1 MHADGLS
8 VVLPLFNG
16 GRFVTDAI
24 FSVINQTELPTHCEL
39 IVVDDG
45 SSDNGVTR
53 CDVIAQ
59 SHPQIQVVRQPHNQ
73 GVAAARN
80 LGAKLAKYK
89 YLAFIDQDDI
99 WVSNKTSL
107 QLKQL
112 AQCPASSYVLGHQE
126 FFIESGVEPPKWFK
140 QEWGVMPQKGFV
152 FGAMLIRTQ
161 EFFNIG
167 ELNETLILGGD
178 DVDWFAR
185 ARHKGSLEIVLPEVV
200 LKRRVHDHN
209 ASARTASNNELLHVI
224 RQKLMRES

>member
-24 FSVINQTELPTHCEL
+24 YSVINQTELPTHWEL

-45 SSDNGVTR
+45 SRDDGATQ

-59 SHPQIQVVRQPHNQ
+59 SHPQIKVVRQSSNQ

-80 LGAKLAKYK
+80 LGAKLAKHK

-99 WVSNKTSL
+99 WVTSKTSL
-107 QLKQL
+107 QLKRL
-112 AQCPASSYVLGHQE
+112 AECPASSYVLGHQA

-140 QEWGVMPQKGFV
+140 QEWGASPQKGFV
-152 FGAMLIRTQ
+152 LGAMLIRTH
-161 EFFNIG
+161 EFFNVG
-167 ELNETLILGGD
+167 ELNESLILGVD

-185 ARHKGSLEIVLPEVV
+185 ARYAGYFEEVLPEVV
-200 LKRRVHDHN
+200 LKRRVHDQN
-209 ASARTASNNELLHVI
+209 ASARSAYKQELLHVI
-224 RQKLMRES
+224 RQKLARES

>member
-24 FSVINQTELPTHCEL
+24 FSIIKQTELPTHWEL

-45 SSDNGVTR
+45 SSDDGASR

-59 SHPQIQVVRQPHNQ
+59 SYPQIQVVRQPHNQ

-99 WVSNKTSL
+99 WVSNKISL

-112 AQCPASSYVLGHQE
+112 AEHPVSSYVLGHQE
-126 FFIESGVEPPKWFK
+126 FFIESGVVPPKWFN
-140 QEWGVMPQKGFV
+140 QEWGVSPQKGFV

-167 ELNETLILGGD
+167 GLNETLTLGGD

-185 ARHKGSLEIVLPEVV
+185 ARHTGSFELVLPEVV
-200 LKRRVHDHN
+200 IKRRVHDQN
-209 ASARTASNNELLHVI
+209 ASARIESKHELLYLI
-224 RQKLMRES
+224 RQKLARES